1 MLGVMTNIKNCI
13 KTLEKLSLVTCSD
26 EVLPLLERALKN
38 VEPILSVDTRG
49 VEPLLWQSKLDLR
62 RLHDDKP
69 LNTLNTKD
77 IKKNAHSFYEDYVV
91 VGVPPSRS

>member
-1 MLGVMTNIKNCI
+1 MTNIKNCI

-69 LNTLNTKD
+69 LNTLGKKD
-77 IKKNAHSFYEDYVV
+77 IQKNANSFYEDYIV